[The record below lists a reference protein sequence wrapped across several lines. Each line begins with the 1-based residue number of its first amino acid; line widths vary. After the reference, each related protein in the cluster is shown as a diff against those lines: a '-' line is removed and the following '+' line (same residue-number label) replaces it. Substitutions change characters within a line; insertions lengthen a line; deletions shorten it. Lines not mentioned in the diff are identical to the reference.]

1 MKYPPRYQEIVKT
14 LLAGKFIIDTDE
26 NAPFSEIRAHEA
38 FYQNFFK
45 ATFNCSLEGGSD
57 GFYYLTSGQTQET
70 LSRDFLL
77 FFSVLAY
84 EYQTR
89 EKDIGEEAKERTF
102 SIEEVIQAIEHSS
115 QKKFLRNTKVYV
127 TRDKKKKLD
136 VKAFLDKWE
145 RRNLIHYIDRGT
157 KFRFT
162 KAIKLF
168 IDAALDLYKESIASE
183 D

>member
-1 MKYPPRYQEIVKT
+1 MKYPSRYQEIVKT

-26 NAPFSEIRAHEA
+26 NAPFPEIRDHEA
-38 FYQNFFK
+38 FYRNFFK
-45 ATFNCSLEGGSD
+45 TTFNCSLEGSGS
-57 GFYYLTSGQTQET
+57 FYYLTSGQTQET

-77 FFSVLAY
+77 FLSVLDY
-84 EYQTR
+84 EYQNR
-89 EKDIGEEAKERTF
+89 DKGIVEEAKEGTF

-115 QKKFLRNTKVYV
+115 KKKVLRNTKVYV

-145 RRNLIHYIDRGT
+145 RRNLIHYVDHGT

-168 IDAALDLYKESIASE
+168 IDAALDLSKESITHE
-183 D
+183 E